1 MGHARRQQPLYEVL
15 SGSSR
20 RPGFPRPVPIRPDA
34 GNRGTTHAEAEP
46 KSAAPATV
54 EPDVPV
60 PAAAPAAELK
70 VLGRD
75 LFKRTHAPTSAKPA
89 AKPANSDTEM
99 ADGSLRLPTSTMLI
113 VLAVLIAVV
122 AVTWSVAFRM
132 GAQNEAAKMGE
143 QFPEAPGTPVVSGPQ
158 TSENRPPPSPAPVPK
173 PQPPEQKPAP
183 AGPEPGQDQ
192 RIPGHNYLYLGT
204 LMERDAAAGTA
215 FLTQNGVPAFYV
227 VDRVRAG
234 GNNRPC
240 RMYAAMGV
248 PSDRYSAMQRERD
261 ELVRKVEE
269 LGRRWQREHKGA
281 SDFRQPQWTLFKG

>member
-20 RPGFPRPVPIRPDA
+20 RPGFPRPVPIRPDS
-34 GNRGTTHAEAEP
+34 GTHQTSHPEAVHEAP
-46 KSAAPATV
+46 ASAA
-54 EPDVPV
+54 VPEV
-60 PAAAPAAELK
+60 PTPAAAPAAELK

-75 LFKRTHAPTSAKPA
+75 PFRRTHAPTPTKPA

-99 ADGSLRLPTSTMLI
+99 ADGSLRLPASTMLI

-132 GAQNEAAKMGE
+132 GAQNEAAKMGD
-143 QFPEAPGTPVVSGPQ
+143 QFPDAPGTPVVSGPQ
-158 TSENRPPPSPAPVPK
+158 PADIRPPPSPAPLPK

-183 AGPEPGQDQ
+183 ASQEPGQDQ

-227 VDRVRAG
+227 VDRIRAG

>member
-20 RPGFPRPVPIRPDA
+20 RPGFPRPVPIRRDPA
-34 GNRGTTHAEAEP
+34 HREAPPAEAGPEP
-46 KSAAPATV
+46 AAAATV
-54 EPDVPV
+54 EHDATA

-70 VLGRD
+70 VLGRNP
-75 LFKRTHAPTSAKPA
+75 FRRTHAPSA
-89 AKPANSDTEM
+89 AKPDTKPASTETEP
-99 ADGSLRLPTSTMLI
+99 ADGSLRLPASTMLI

-122 AVTWSVAFRM
+122 AVTWTIAFRM
-132 GAQNEAAKMGE
+132 GAQNEAAKMVG
-143 QFPEAPGTPVVSGPQ
+143 QFPAAPGTPAVSGPEPR
-158 TSENRPPPSPAPVPK
+158 ENPTPPAPAPLPR
-173 PQPPEQKPAP
+173 PQPPEQKTAP
-183 AGPEPGQDQ
+183 GGFEPGQDQ

-227 VDRVRAG
+227 VDRAKAG

-269 LGRRWQREHKGA
+269 LGRRWQREHRGA